1 MSAEAAGSAPP
12 SFRLR
17 VAPGDGLVARYGD
30 CVLVVGDDPDDVAQS
45 LFAALVDLIEERL
58 PGDVLPARMRGVA
71 SDRAPKQVPAFVAV
85 APGRAGLAVIL
96 SPGTQVTW
104 SDGEAAHTITGAQPP
119 AWVDCVVP
127 WEVGQVAIGLGTGK
141 LAEPDPR
148 VDLGQGIV
156 PGVVAVVEWAKA
168 PTAAPPEPAA
178 PAPPPAA
185 PPEAPAPAPAPA
197 AAPAAAPPGP
207 GAGASPVEPPQADAE
222 LRPTPFEIIDLG
234 DGGSVEARS
243 PLSVASHAEE
253 ASAPPVSVAPSDPGV
268 QPPLVDGKHC
278 VRNHFNHPLARYCV
292 ICGIDFHQQT
302 VQVVK
307 GQRPPLGILIFDD
320 GAAFTLDADYII
332 GREPELD
339 PDVVGRRAR
348 PLIVADPQRH
358 LGRVHADIQL
368 QGWDVV
374 ITDRGSANGT
384 FVFVPGSTGWAQLPA
399 RQPTLLAPGVHV
411 ALGSRT
417 FVFESHHVA

>member
-1 MSAEAAGSAPP
+1 MSAEAQGSAPP

-17 VAPGDGLVARYGD
+17 VAPGNGLVARFGD
-30 CVLVVGDDPDDVAQS
+30 CVLVVGDDADDIAES
-45 LFAALVDLIEERL
+45 LFAVLVDLTEERL
-58 PGDVLPARMRGVA
+58 PGDVLPARMRGAV

-104 SDGEAAHTITGAQPP
+104 SDGEATHTITGAKPP
-119 AWVDCVVP
+119 EWVDCVVP
-127 WEVGQVAIGLGTGK
+127 WEVGQVAIGLGTAK

-148 VDLGQGIV
+148 VDLGQGVV

-168 PTAAPPEPAA
+168 PTAAPPEA
-178 PAPPPAA
+178 PAR
-185 PPEAPAPAPAPA
+185 APA
-197 AAPAAAPPGP
+197 AAPAAAPPEPAGP
-207 GAGASPVEPPQADAE
+207 ASPAEPPQADAE

-243 PLSVASHAEE
+243 RLSVASHAEE

-358 LGRVHADIQL
+358 LGRVHAEIQL

-399 RQPTLLAPGVHV
+399 RQPTLLGPGVHV